1 MRKYFIRND
10 GEFYKANLHCHSTV
24 SDGKLSPDELKKIYK
39 KHGYSVLA
47 YTDHNILIAH
57 PELRDEEFLPLNSYE
72 LSVFTLDK
80 YSGAAGKQYEKPCHL
95 ILIAKEE
102 NNLDMVCWNRN
113 FLFANA
119 VNYESQAKF
128 KKSED
133 NYDRVYTPDCI
144 NDIINRAHKGGYYV
158 IYAHPTWSGE
168 IYPTYIQYKNLD
180 AMEMI
185 VLPGGLGGVAS
196 ARASQAALDALRWG
210 WEHDRFVAAICA
222 GPTVL
227 ADLGISDG
235 KKATCFPG
243 CEGQMGKADM
253 VPGAAALRDG
263 KLITGTSAGCA
274 IPFALELIKAL
285 KGSEAADKVA
295 KQIVIR

>member
-1 MRKYFIRND
+1 MVYVLLGTGFEEVEAIAPVDLMRRAGI
-10 GEFYKANLHCHSTV
+10 EVQTV
-24 SDGKLSPDELKKIYK
+24 GITGKTVTGSHKIP
-39 KHGYSVLA
+39 VEA
-47 YTDHNILIAH
+47 DIL
-57 PELRDEEFLPLNSYE
+57 PE
-72 LSVFTLDK
+72 
-80 YSGAAGKQYEKPCHL
+80 
-95 ILIAKEE
+95 
-102 NNLDMVCWNRN
+102 NLD
-113 FLFANA
+113 L
-119 VNYESQAKF
+119 ESM
-128 KKSED
+128 D
-133 NYDRVYTPDCI
+133 
-144 NDIINRAHKGGYYV
+144 
-158 IYAHPTWSGE
+158 
-168 IYPTYIQYKNLD
+168 
-180 AMEMI
+180 MI

-227 ADLGISDG
+227 ADLGIPDG

-253 VPGAAALRDG
+253 VPGAATIRDG